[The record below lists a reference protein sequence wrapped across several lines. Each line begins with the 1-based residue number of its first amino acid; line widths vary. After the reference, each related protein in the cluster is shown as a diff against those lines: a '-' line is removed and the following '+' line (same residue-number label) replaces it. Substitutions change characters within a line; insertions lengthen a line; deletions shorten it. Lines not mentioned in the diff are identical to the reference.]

1 MLIFMQQG
9 DILLSKEVYSMSI
22 GAKIKLRR
30 NELQWSQRE
39 LSDKMGYS
47 NHSTI
52 ARIESGTVD
61 IPQSKIVKF
70 AEVLGVSIGYLMGWE
85 QEEKKND
92 ALADIV
98 LRLRT
103 DDELFNVVN
112 AICNLDKEKL
122 SSLATF
128 LK

>member
-1 MLIFMQQG
+1 
-9 DILLSKEVYSMSI
+9 MSI
-22 GAKIKLRR
+22 GEKIKIRR
-30 NELQWSQRE
+30 MELKWSQRD
-39 LSDKMGYS
+39 LSNKMGYS

-85 QEEKKND
+85 ETEKKND
-92 ALADIV
+92 AIADIV

-103 DDELFNVVN
+103 DDELFELVN
-112 AICNLDKEKL
+112 ALCKLDKDKL
-122 SSLATF
+122 TGLAML
-128 LK
+128 LKQTND

>member
-1 MLIFMQQG
+1 
-9 DILLSKEVYSMSI
+9 MSI
-22 GAKIKLRR
+22 GEKIKIRR
-30 NELQWSQRE
+30 MELKWSQRD
-39 LSDKMGYS
+39 LSNKMGYS

-85 QEEKKND
+85 ETEKKND
-92 ALADIV
+92 AIADIV

-103 DDELFNVVN
+103 DDELFEIVN
-112 AICNLDKEKL
+112 TLCKLDKEKL
-122 SSLATF
+122 TGLAML
-128 LK
+128 LKQTND